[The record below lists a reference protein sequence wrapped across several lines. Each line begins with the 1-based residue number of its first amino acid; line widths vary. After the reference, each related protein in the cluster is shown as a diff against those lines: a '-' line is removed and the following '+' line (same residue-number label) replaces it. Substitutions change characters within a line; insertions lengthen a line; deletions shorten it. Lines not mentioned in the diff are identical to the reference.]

1 MSEIP
6 QRGGVTWW
14 GNPLKDRRVMLQT
27 HPETTMAEMTA
38 ELLWA
43 QAQMKGLPP
52 TPELAE
58 VVWAK
63 AQKMELRDLL
73 ATRAR
78 GVARDLRKLVG
89 AERKK
94 LALRIAKAMVVTK
107 QDFYDLTV
115 NCGALNLS
123 HHSKHLEFVPEQRR
137 LTAADNN
144 AIFNLDGS
152 RTPETLMNATSR
164 VKRVFSEREHRSVHL
179 FADSRERW
187 HCFFLTFQD
196 IAGEPFT
203 GKHHWEQGSHLHY
216 MSHLFDPKITRH
228 MVWEA
233 LDERR
238 HSLPTAHVRFDDE
251 PVPRDPGGRFVLDE
265 QLGRATKVKT

>member
-6 QRGGVTWW
+6 RRGGVTWW
-14 GNPLKDRRVMLQT
+14 GNPLKDRSVMLQT

-38 ELLWA
+38 
-43 QAQMKGLPP
+43 LPP
-52 TPELAE
+52 SPELAE
-58 VVWAK
+58 LVWAK
-63 AQKMELRDLL
+63 AEEMEQRDLR
-73 ATRAR
+73 ATMAR
-78 GVARDLRKLVG
+78 GVAKDLRKLIG

-94 LALRIAKAMVVTK
+94 LALRIAKAMVITK
-107 QDFYDLTV
+107 QDLHDLTV

-123 HHSKHLEFVPEQRR
+123 HHSKHLEFVPDQRR

-152 RTPETLMNATSR
+152 RTAKTLMNATSR
-164 VKRVFSEREHRSVHL
+164 VKQVFSEREHRSVHV

-203 GKHHWEQGSHLHY
+203 GRHHWEHGSHLHY
-216 MSHLFDPKITRH
+216 VSHLFDPNITKQ
-228 MVWEA
+228 MVWEG
-233 LDERR
+233 LHERR
-238 HSLPTAHVRFDDE
+238 HSLPTVHVRFDDE